1 MTGTGSVRAGLR
13 SVELPT
19 LPLFRRGKVRDTFDL
34 GDRLL
39 MVATDRISAFDC
51 VLPDLIPDRGRVLT
65 TMSRHWFGETLGI
78 SPNHLRADDPS
89 AIPAES
95 FQALA
100 GRMMFVA
107 KAERIDIECVVRG
120 RLAGSGWQE
129 YQDGGTLADDPLPAG
144 LAFGSFLSEPR
155 FTPATKNDIG
165 HDENI
170 SRAQLADMVG
180 RELAERLETVSQ
192 TLFQFGTERFRQ
204 AGLVLVD
211 TKFEFGMVDGELTL
225 IDEVLTPDCCR
236 LWALSDA
243 ETELQPHGF
252 DKQPVRDYLVS
263 TGWDRLPPAPALPE
277 TLLRETRGRYLEVC
291 RRITGIDL

>member
-1 MTGTGSVRAGLR
+1 MR
-13 SVELPT
+13 S
-19 LPLFRRGKVRDTFDL
+19 
-34 GDRLL
+34 
-39 MVATDRISAFDC
+39 ISAGSSTLEAQGDTAVSDFA
-51 VLPDLIPDRGRVLT
+51 PDALAYTDHTACR
-65 TMSRHWFGETLGI
+65 
-78 SPNHLRADDPS
+78 HLRR
-89 AIPAES
+89 PAAVVI
-95 FQALA
+95 ALQT
-100 GRMMFVA
+100 RRHRLDA
-107 KAERIDIECVVRG
+107 KAIEGFGQGRKALGRDERVPE
-120 RLAGSGWQE
+120 
-129 YQDGGTLADDPLPAG
+129 G
-144 LAFGSFLSEPR
+144 LAFGAILPEPR
-155 FTPATKNDIG
+155 FTPATKNDSG

-170 SRAQLADMVG
+170 SRSQLAEMVG
-180 RELAERLETVSQ
+180 YELAGQLETVSQ
-192 TLFQFGTERFRQ
+192 ALFQFGTERFRQ